1 VTKQAKAVIVGAG
14 IAGLVAAVELASS
27 GVEVVVVEKEA
38 TPGGKLRRICFGDTH
53 IDAGPTV
60 FTMRFVFDAVF
71 AAAGTTLEQ
80 HLKLIPA
87 EILARH
93 AWDSTA
99 QLDLFAD
106 KKRAADAIAAFAGPA
121 EARGY
126 LAFAARAEK
135 IYRTLEGQFI
145 RSQQPG
151 SAFALARRVGLL
163 APNDLLGMSPFATM
177 WRGLT
182 DHFRDPRLL
191 QLFGRYATYCG
202 SSPWLAPATL
212 MLVAHVEQAGVWMV
226 EGGMH
231 QIARAF
237 EALAK
242 SKGAEFRYGSSVA
255 EILVENGRAAGVRLE
270 SGERISAETV
280 VFNGDAQALAGGLL
294 GRPASRAVAKP
305 EGARS
310 LSALTWTMNAGTSGF
325 PLLRHN
331 VFFSNDYQAEFND
344 IFIRR
349 RLPSAPTVY
358 VCAQDRGDIASE
370 QHGPERLLVLSNA
383 PATGDMVDFN
393 AAEIASCE
401 TQTFEL
407 LTRCGLTVDRNSAN
421 TVVTTPTQWNR
432 LFPATGGALY
442 GQATHGSMAP
452 FRRPASKTRIPG
464 LVMAGGSAHPGPGVP
479 MAAMSGR
486 LAAATVLASLTR
498 S

>member
-1 VTKQAKAVIVGAG
+1 MKTTRRAVVVGAG
-14 IAGLVAAVELASS
+14 IAGLVAAVELASA
-27 GVEVVVVEKEA
+27 GMDVVVVEKEA
-38 TPGGKLRRICFGDTH
+38 APGGKLRQISLGNVH

-60 FTMRFVFDAVF
+60 LTMRFVFDAVF

-87 EILARH
+87 EVLARH
-93 AWDSTA
+93 AWGA
-99 QLDLFAD
+99 KQQLDLFAD
-106 KKRAADAIAAFAGPA
+106 TRRSADAIGTFAGAA
-121 EARGY
+121 EVRGY
-126 LAFAARAEK
+126 LAFTARSAK
-135 IYRTLEGQFI
+135 IYQTLEGPFI

-151 SAFALARRVGLL
+151 SVFALARRVGLL
-163 APNDLLGMSPFATM
+163 APNALLGMTPFATM
-177 WRGLT
+177 WKGLE

-231 QIARAF
+231 RIARAF
-237 EALAK
+237 EALAA
-242 SKGAEFRYGSSVA
+242 SKGAMFRYGDGVS
-255 EILVENGRAAGVRLE
+255 EILVENGRAAGVLLA
-270 SGERISAETV
+270 SGERIAADAV
-280 VFNGDAQALAGGLL
+280 VFNGDAAALAGGML
-294 GRPASRAVAKP
+294 GRPASRAVLQP

-310 LSALTWTMNAGTSGF
+310 LSALTWTMNAPASGF

-331 VFFSNDYQAEFND
+331 VFFSDNYRAEFDD
-344 IFIRR
+344 IFTRR
-349 RLPSAPTVY
+349 RLPRAPTVY
-358 VCAQDRGDIASE
+358 VCAQDRGDVPQEIR
-370 QHGPERLLVLSNA
+370 GPERLLVLTNA
-383 PATGDMVDFN
+383 PATGDTTDFN

-401 TQTFEL
+401 TRTFEL
-407 LTRCGLTVDRNSAN
+407 LQRCGLAVDRTAAN
-421 TVVTTPTQWNR
+421 TVVTTPSQWNQ

-442 GQATHGSMAP
+442 GRATHGSMAP
-452 FRRPASKTRIPG
+452 FRRPASRSRIPG

-486 LAAATVLASLTR
+486 LAAAVVLAGLTR